1 MCHEY
6 KPGYFMVL
14 GLGPGQPNRIDS
26 NLRLCQPRA
35 ADNIKRMGLSE
46 DAWGSLVLA
55 SDAFFPF
62 ADNVDASNSAGIKYI
77 VQPGGSK
84 RDGEVIEACDR
95 FGIAMAFT
103 GTRHFRH

>member
-1 MCHEY
+1 MCYEY
-6 KPGYFMVL
+6 KAGFFMIL

-26 NLRLCQPRA
+26 NLRLCQPRV
-35 ADNIKRMGLSE
+35 ADNIKRMNLPKGV
-46 DAWGSLVLA
+46 WGNLVMA
-55 SDAFFPF
+55 SDAYFPF
-62 ADNVDASNSAGIKYI
+62 ADNIDASNSAGIKYI

-84 RDGEVIEACDR
+84 RDDEVIEACDK